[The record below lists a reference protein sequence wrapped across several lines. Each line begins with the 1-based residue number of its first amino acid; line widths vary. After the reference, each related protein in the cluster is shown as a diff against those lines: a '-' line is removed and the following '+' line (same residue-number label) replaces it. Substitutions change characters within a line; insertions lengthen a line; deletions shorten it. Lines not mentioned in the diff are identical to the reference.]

1 MAARRNKIRHDEE
14 TRLRIKAG
22 NIITRLQKGIDGKV
36 DLTGP
41 QVAAALG
48 LLRKILPDLTSAEN
62 TLDITTRYVALMPEV
77 ATTDEEWQ
85 AQLSPPAH

>member
-1 MAARRNKIRHDEE
+1 MAARVNKIRHDEE
-14 TRLRIKAG
+14 TRKRIRAG

-36 DLTGP
+36 ELTGP

-62 TLDITTRYVALMPEV
+62 TLDITTRYVALMPPE
-77 ATTDEEWQ
+77 AASDEEWQ
-85 AQLSPPAH
+85 AQITPPLH